1 MATQS
6 TTITSTSLTVSVPVT
21 VEHRSP
27 LNLKG
32 VLESYKHFDVT
43 PIIGREYPD
52 VQLTDWL
59 NATNADD
66 LIRDLAI
73 TSKYLSWLSPVRPDR
88 LRY

>member
-6 TTITSTSLTVSVPVT
+6 ITITSTPLTVPVPVT
-21 VEHRSP
+21 VEHRSS
-27 LNLKG
+27 LKLKG

-73 TSKYLSWLSPVRPDR
+73 TSKYSPWLSPVRPDQ